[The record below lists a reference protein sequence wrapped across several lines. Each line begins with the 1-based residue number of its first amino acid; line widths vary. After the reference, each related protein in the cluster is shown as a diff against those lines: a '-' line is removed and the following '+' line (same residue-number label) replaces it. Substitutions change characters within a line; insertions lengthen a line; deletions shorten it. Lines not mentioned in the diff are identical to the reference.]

1 MEAYAQV
8 LNYAIPFFVLLIII
22 EAIVAWQRGIQVN
35 RGADTISSLSSGITN
50 TVKDVLG
57 LTVVIVSYSFFLK
70 HLAIVEIKATWLIYV
85 IGFIAL
91 DFAGYWMHRWN
102 HEINFL
108 WNRHIIHH
116 SSEEFNLACALRQS
130 ISTIFSFFNILLIPA
145 ALFGVPIQVIAVI
158 APLHL
163 FAQFWYHTRLIDK
176 MGFLEYFLVTP
187 SHHRVHHAMNQ
198 EYLDK
203 NYGQIFIVWDR
214 LFGTFQEE
222 LKAIPAVYGVK
233 RPVKTWNPILINWQH
248 AWLILLDAWRTQSW
262 WDKIRIW
269 FMPTGWRPKDLL
281 EKYPV
286 TAVEDVY
293 HFEKYETQLSPNLLA
308 WSWFQLTVTI
318 TLMFYL
324 TNHIADIPFLQILL
338 YGGFL
343 MLCIFSFTTLMDKSK
358 YAMWV
363 EVIKTGMG
371 LGILW
376 WQGGWFGL
384 EQFSVALTFVMAA
397 YFLFSLGMVAYFTQK
412 EVVVARVPVMGN
424 KE

>member
-57 LTVVIVSYSFFLK
+57 LTVIIVSYSFFVK

-145 ALFGVPIQVIAVI
+145 ALLGVPVQVIAII

-163 FAQFWYHTRLIDK
+163 FAQFWYHTRLIGK

-203 NYGQIFIVWDR
+203 NYGQIFIIWDR

-222 LKAIPAVYGVK
+222 LKGVPAVYGVK
-233 RPVKTWNPILINWQH
+233 RPVSTWNPIIINWQH
-248 AWLILLDAWRTQSW
+248 AWQLLLDAWRTQSW

-293 HFEKYETQLSPNLLA
+293 HFEKYETRLSPSLLA

-324 TNHIADIPFLQILL
+324 TNHIADIPFTQILL

-363 EVIKTGMG
+363 EVIKAGMG
-371 LGILW
+371 LSILW

-424 KE
+424 EE